1 MRRKTLPL
9 LISCLAAG
17 TAFAQQTDS
26 TAFRGRLEN
35 KEYNVY
41 MNIDFYD
48 NDVEILGQDIY
59 GKLPGYLST
68 TTSTFCWIVLSAEL
82 KGSKAEME
90 MVNDYGSEDLT
101 ATLIQENDST
111 FTLLQGKGSTI
122 KVPKANRWQ
131 KLPSKLTL
139 IKRKKGK

>member
-1 MRRKTLPL
+1 MKSKAFTIL
-9 LISCLAAG
+9 LLCQML
-17 TAFAQQTDS
+17 S
-26 TAFRGRLEN
+26 TAMAQEGDEDIFRGRLEN
-35 KEYNVY
+35 SEYNVY

-68 TTSTFCWIVLSAEL
+68 TSSTFCWIVLSTEL
-82 KGSKAEME
+82 KGNRAEME
-90 MVNDYGSEDLT
+90 IVNDYGSEDLT
-101 ATLIQENDST
+101 ATLIHENDST
-111 FTLLQGKGSTI
+111 FTLQQGKGSTI
-122 KVPKANRWQ
+122 KVPKAGKWQ